1 MLAVPHCIHFY
12 TNAKQEFYVCFPA
25 TNTISKVLRGLHEGS
40 VFSVCVMKEGNLV
53 TGGGKD
59 GRLVQL
65 DASLNPTGQE
75 TRVPEHL
82 GMLFLLTEHVTL
94 WEEYSLRVNTV
105 S

>member
-1 MLAVPHCIHFY
+1 
-12 TNAKQEFYVCFPA
+12 
-25 TNTISKVLRGLHEGS
+25 
-40 VFSVCVMKEGNLV
+40 MKEGNLV

-82 GMLFLLTEHVTL
+82 GMFF
-94 WEEYSLRVNTV
+94 W
-105 S
+105 

>member
-1 MLAVPHCIHFY
+1 VFH
-12 TNAKQEFYVCFPA
+12 VCFSA
-25 TNTISKVLRGLHEGS
+25 TNTISKFLRGLHEGS

-75 TRVPEHL
+75 SCVPEHL
-82 GMLFLLTEHVTL
+82 GMLSLIVVYVTL
-94 WEEYSLRVNTV
+94 WEEH
-105 S
+105 

>member
-1 MLAVPHCIHFY
+1 
-12 TNAKQEFYVCFPA
+12 
-25 TNTISKVLRGLHEGS
+25 
-40 VFSVCVMKEGNLV
+40 V

-82 GMLFLLTEHVTL
+82 GMLFFITVHVTL
-94 WEEYSLRVNTV
+94 WEEYSLSINIV